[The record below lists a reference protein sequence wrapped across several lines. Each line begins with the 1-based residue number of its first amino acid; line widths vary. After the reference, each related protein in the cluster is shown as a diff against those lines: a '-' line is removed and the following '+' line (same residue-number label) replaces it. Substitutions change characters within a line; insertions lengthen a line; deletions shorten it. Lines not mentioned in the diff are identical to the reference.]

1 MKDMKA
7 TVRAQ
12 LPLQPPPPEPGLP
25 QPPAP
30 VPVPVIDPPVLV
42 PVIDPPVL
50 VPVIDPPVPGQGD
63 PVREP
68 PTAEASPITP
78 LMAVPTRIA
87 MRRFTPYAQAPA
99 LTGGGLRTSAG
110 ATRC

>member
-25 QPPAP
+25 PVP
-30 VPVPVIDPPVLV
+30 VPVPVIDPP
-42 PVIDPPVL
+42 

>member
-25 QPPAP
+25 P
-30 VPVPVIDPPVLV
+30 VPVP
-42 PVIDPPVL
+42 